1 MTFNVSSVSLQWNGK
16 LCEGNYKAAVD
27 LISYFRPQIC
37 RRWVTSVEGAIR
49 LLAFSYPIG
58 STCNTYWR
66 PTFHRKFLFQKVFLK
81 KVFVLQYP
89 INSTCNARW
98 IQTFH
103 REFLFQK
110 TLSPE
115 GREVAKT
122 MVVMLL
128 GKGEN
133 DKRFSY
139 LGKTGKLYLGKDR
152 DWPWRWLSR
161 PTGLP
166 GVKPHH
172 TQDITEM
179 AFWDAFKLQHSDR
192 HFTAVTHLDL
202 LNTV

>member
-16 LCEGNYKAAVD
+16 LCEGNYKAAAALIWS
-27 LISYFRPQIC
+27 LISVPR
-37 RRWVTSVEGAIR
+37 SVEDGWR
-49 LLAFSYPIG
+49 LLKELSGCLPSHIQSDQHATHILETNVPQ
-58 STCNTYWR
+58 
-66 PTFHRKFLFQKVFLK
+66 KLFVPESCLPE
-81 KVFVLQYP
+81 VFVLQYP
-89 INSTCNARW
+89 INWTCNACW
-98 IQTFH
+98 NK
-103 REFLFQK
+103 LFTESFCFRRLCRQK
-110 TLSPE
+110 DVKWPRLWL
-115 GREVAKT
+115 
-122 MVVMLL
+122 LL
-128 GKGEN
+128 GK

-192 HFTAVTHLDL
+192 HFTEVTHVDL

>member
-16 LCEGNYKAAVD
+16 LCGGNYKAAVD

-98 IQTFH
+98 NK
-103 REFLFQK
+103 LFTESFCFRRLCRQK
-110 TLSPE
+110 DVKWPRLWL
-115 GREVAKT
+115 
-122 MVVMLL
+122 LL
-128 GKGEN
+128 GK